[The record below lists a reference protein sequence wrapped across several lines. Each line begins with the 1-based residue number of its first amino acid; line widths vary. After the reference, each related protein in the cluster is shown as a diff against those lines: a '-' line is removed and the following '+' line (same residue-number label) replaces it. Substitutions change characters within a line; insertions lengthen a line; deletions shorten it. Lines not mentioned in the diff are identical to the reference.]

1 MADCTDEICQD
12 YAVPKKGFSKRK
24 QETKIIPII
33 KISRTHADQISKQS
47 KQRKMQMLSTIS
59 HYTSFNIKKEK
70 ALVML
75 GQMKLRRFHCTC
87 LAV

>member
-12 YAVPKKGFSKRK
+12 YAVAKKDFPRGNRK
-24 QETKIIPII
+24 LKSYQLI
-33 KISRTHADQISKQS
+33 KIPRTHADQISKQS
-47 KQRKMQMLSTIS
+47 TQRKMQMLSTIS

-75 GQMKLRRFHCTC
+75 GQMKRRFHCTC